1 MYRKTVLERKDIMKV
16 CDRLKLYIDRSGL
29 KQKVIAEKS
38 GFSENQMSQM
48 LNDKR
53 SISADELEIICN
65 AMGTSPNEIYSMH
78 PDEFVSNEKRLA

>member
-1 MYRKTVLERKDIMKV
+1 MKV
-16 CDRLKLYIDRSGL
+16 CDRLKLYIDKSGL

-65 AMGTSPNEIYSMH
+65 AMGTSPNEIYSIGS
-78 PDEFVSNEKRLA
+78 DEFVSSRKEVA

>member
-1 MYRKTVLERKDIMKV
+1 MKV

-29 KQKVIAEKS
+29 KQKAIAEKS

-65 AMGTSPNEIYSMH
+65 AMGTSPNEIYSIS
-78 PDEFVSNEKRLA
+78 PDEFVSSRKEVA